1 MTTQSRFNP
10 DGSLHLNGDLF
21 VNEQGNLTVGGTANV
36 TGNVNISGS
45 TVIEG
50 DLRVE
55 GNTTYISDTVAQN
68 SADGYIIDFDNDASS
83 SFYQFGSAGAKM
95 SWDGANLTLALE
107 NGSTIDTYFTGPVDV
122 SQNITAHGNL
132 NANNITANAN
142 VDAITFNGTN
152 FNGTTF
158 TGTRFTGTS
167 TRADNLTSDIT
178 LTLTGD
184 VTGSATFGM
193 TSNGGWAPSITT
205 TIQPNSVTLGTD
217 TTGSYVSGIADV
229 GNGNLVVTGSGTE
242 TAAVALDLGDTTVT
256 PGSYGNATHTTSFT
270 VDSKGRI
277 TSASEQSANIS
288 SGQINNFVA
297 SVRSN
302 VSVTDTG
309 GDGSLSYDNS
319 TGVFTYTGP
328 SLAEIQ
334 ARIDNSASNVRA
346 HLSASNGVD
355 YNSSTGAFQAV
366 EGEIQHDNLD
376 GYVAAEHV
384 NHDNVTLTAGS
395 GLTGGGTI
403 ASSRTF
409 NVIGGDGITA
419 NANDIE
425 VDSTVIRTT
434 GDQSIAG
441 TKTFTGSVDLTGAT
455 ATATT
460 QSPGSNNTV
469 LATTAYVEKAI
480 VDLVGDAP
488 AALVTLGQIANALV
502 DDANLGNVLTAKIV
516 GANAD
521 IVERL
526 PINGN
531 TAMTGELTLSGS
543 PTGGSNAATKNYVD
557 TVVASSVD
565 GANTNIYGNLVNK
578 NFELQSNWYRFSHT
592 GNSSNASTIAFGNSD
607 IIIEPNLTDSANA
620 LNEYPVLIKGTPL
633 SGPQNVDKKTV
644 FRDNVLISPGYG
656 TESTWNSNGI
666 PSTIITGNIIHSRNS
681 NADIGANQFLAS
693 NVDYVLR
700 KGNIDSNGGLVIQN
714 SNISMITDAND
725 TVSTYT
731 GGTTNGTLNAVAT
744 YNAVEVGVER
754 AHFVNFGK
762 STMFVGDFGNV
773 ATYTS
778 VYDKASE
785 SDMANN
791 SGDGNTFT
799 TGGRPLERL
808 TVDGA
813 IQLGARHT
821 PANLLVNGTIFYD
834 ASQNKLKGV
843 QNNQVIELAGE
854 TVSQLNVGDGTSGD
868 FTISNPLSGST
879 YFLKQITAGTGIDG
893 VESGSANTSVITLS
907 ANSDNIVNVARGNIS
922 SVDNGGDGSFA
933 YNSATGVFTYNGPSA
948 TETRAHFSG
957 SSGVNYDSSTGAITG
972 DTAEIRA
979 LFSASGDLSYDSG
992 TGQFSFTNDA
1002 GDIESVTAGDGMT
1015 GGGVSGAVTLN
1026 VVGGTGIT
1034 ASANDISLSA
1044 SGVSAGTYG
1053 NADSIPT
1060 ITVDTYGRVT
1070 SVSENATGWKFTTD
1084 TAGNVDV
1091 NTGSLVQVLGGNNI
1105 DVTHSGSNITI
1116 STLADIEGVTAG
1128 TGLSGGGSTGT
1139 VSLSL
1144 DESHVKGLISASG
1157 DLAYNSST
1165 GVFSFTERT
1174 NAEVRGLVSAS
1185 GDLAYNSSTGVFSF
1199 TERTDAEVR
1208 GLLSGGTGI
1217 TYNSSTGAISL
1228 TDTGLITA
1236 VTAGNGL
1243 TGGATSG
1250 TATLNIGA
1258 GTGINV
1264 AADSISVDMG
1274 DFSTTNLSE
1283 GTNLYF
1289 SNERVDDRVANLI
1302 VAGVNVAKTYDDANG
1317 TLEIRVPYENIDDR
1331 VGNILQ
1337 GSGNINV
1344 NYDDANATITVSE
1357 SLTTTD
1363 IAEGDNQYFT
1373 TARARG
1379 SISASGDLSYN
1390 SSTGVISFSQAAQLV
1405 TSVNTQTGAVLLDTG
1420 DIAESGNLYFTNTR
1434 ARAALSGSDGVN
1446 YNSTTGAITADSSE
1460 IRAMFSAGGDLSYDS
1475 STGTFSF
1482 TDSDTVGT
1490 VTSVS
1495 GGAGLTGSVTTS
1507 GSLAVGAGTGIT
1519 VNADNV
1525 AVNMGAFST
1534 SDLSEGTNDY
1544 YTVARANSAIDARV
1558 DKTFVDNLG
1567 VNADTF
1573 DSLDSGAFLRSNADD
1588 SHSSNI
1594 TPGSNNTYQL
1604 GSSGLKYANVWA
1616 TTFRGVSTSAQYAD
1630 LAENY
1635 EADADYEPGTV
1646 LVIGGDKEVTIT
1658 DEAGSY
1664 KVVGVV
1670 STDPA
1675 YLMNSEA
1682 NGVAVALRGR
1692 VPCKVTGVVK
1702 KGDVLIASN
1711 TPGHAMVAADPK
1723 SLSPLQIIG
1732 RSLQTKTDA
1741 QPGVVEIIV

>member
-21 VNEQGNLTVGGTANV
+21 INEQGNLTVGGTANV

-142 VDAITFNGTN
+142 VDAVTFNGTN

-167 TRADNLTSDIT
+167 NRADNLTTDIT

-242 TAAVALDLGDTTVT
+242 TAAVAIDLGDTSVT

-334 ARIDNSASNVRA
+334 SRIDNSAGNVRA

-384 NHDNVTLTAGS
+384 NHDNVTLTAGT

-425 VDSTVIRTT
+425 VDSTVLRTS

-488 AALVTLGQIANALV
+488 AALDTLGEIANALI

-578 NFELQSNWYRFSHT
+578 NFELQSDWYRFSHT

-607 IIIEPNLTDSANA
+607 IIIEPNLNDSANA
-620 LNEYPVLIKGTPL
+620 SNEYPVLIKGTPL

-656 TESTWNSNGI
+656 TESTWPASAGI

-681 NADIGANQFLAS
+681 NADIGTSQFFAS

-714 SNISMITDAND
+714 SNISMITDASD

-731 GGTTNGTLNAVAT
+731 GGITNGTLNAVAT

-868 FTISNPLSGST
+868 FTISQPLSGST
-879 YFLKQITAGTGIDG
+879 YFLKQLTAGTGIDG
-893 VESGSANTSVITLS
+893 VESGSANTSVITFS

-992 TGQFSFTNDA
+992 TGQFSFTNDV

-1165 GVFSFTERT
+1165 GVISFTERT

-1199 TERTDAEVR
+1199 TERTDSEVR

-1217 TYNSSTGAISL
+1217 SYDDSTGAISL
-1228 TDTGLITA
+1228 TDTGYITG
-1236 VTAGNGL
+1236 VTAGSGL

-1250 TATLNIGA
+1250 TATLNVVG
-1258 GTGINV
+1258 GTGIV
-1264 AADSISVDMG
+1264 ANANDIAI
-1274 DFSTTNLSE
+1274 DFSEFNTGSITE

-1289 SNERVDDRVANLI
+1289 TA
-1302 VAGVNVAKTYDDANG
+1302 
-1317 TLEIRVPYENIDDR
+1317 
-1331 VGNILQ
+1331 
-1337 GSGNINV
+1337 
-1344 NYDDANATITVSE
+1344 
-1357 SLTTTD
+1357 
-1363 IAEGDNQYFT
+1363 
-1373 TARARG
+1373 ARARG
-1379 SISASGDLSYN
+1379 NI
-1390 SSTGVISFSQAAQLV
+1390 
-1405 TSVNTQTGAVLLDTG
+1405 
-1420 DIAESGNLYFTNTR
+1420 
-1434 ARAALSGSDGVN
+1434 
-1446 YNSTTGAITADSSE
+1446 
-1460 IRAMFSAGGDLSYDS
+1460 SAGGDLSYNSTTGVMSYTTPTMYADS
-1475 STGTFSF
+1475 DARSAISVTDAGGLGSASYNSGTGVITYTGPSNADIRGLFSASGDISYNGTTGEFSF

-1490 VTSVS
+1490 VTNVTVGTGLDVANGTTTPSISLDLSELTDMTGAVDGSADELILLDAGVEKRKLISEITLSDFNNDLGNYGGWSTTTGTVTSVG
-1495 GGAGLTGSVTTS
+1495 GGAGLTGTVTTS
-1507 GSLAVGAGTGIT
+1507 GDLAVGAGTGIT
-1519 VNADNV
+1519 VNANDV
-1525 AVNMGAFST
+1525 AVDMSAFST
-1534 SDLSEGTNDY
+1534 SDLSEGTNNY
-1544 YTVARANSAIDARV
+1544 YTTARANSAIDTRV
-1558 DKTFVDNLG
+1558 TKSFVDNLG
-1567 VNADTF
+1567 INADTF
-1573 DSLDSGAFLRSNADD
+1573 DGVDSGSFLRSDTDD
-1588 SHSSNI
+1588 THSSNI
-1594 TPGSNNTYQL
+1594 APGSNNTYQL
-1604 GSSGLKYANVWA
+1604 GTSGNKYANVWA

-1635 EADADYEPGTV
+1635 EADAEYEPGTV
-1646 LVIGGDKEVTIT
+1646 LVIGGESEVTIS
-1658 DEAGSY
+1658 DEPGSY

-1702 KGDVLIASN
+1702 KGDVLIASD

>member
-21 VNEQGNLTVGGTANV
+21 INEQGNLTVTGFSNV
-36 TGNVNISGS
+36 TGNVNITGS

-68 SADGYIIDFDNDASS
+68 SADGYIIDFDNDAST

-95 SWDGANLTLALE
+95 AWDGANLTLALE
-107 NGSTIDTYFTGPVDV
+107 NGSNIDTYFTGPVDV
-122 SQNITAHGNL
+122 SQ
-132 NANNITANAN
+132 NITANAN

-167 TRADNLTSDIT
+167 TRADNLTTDIT

-193 TSNGGWAPSITT
+193 TSNGGWSPSITT
-205 TIQPNSVTLGTD
+205 TIQPNSITLGTD

-302 VSVTDTG
+302 ISVTDTG
-309 GDGSLSYDNS
+309 GDGSLAYNS
-319 TGVFTYTGP
+319 TSGVITYTGP
-328 SLAEIQ
+328 SLAEVQ
-334 ARIDNSASNVRA
+334 TRIDNSASNVRA

-384 NHDNVTLTAGS
+384 NHDNVTLTAGT

-425 VDSTVIRTT
+425 VDSTVLRTS
-434 GDQSIAG
+434 GDQSIAD

-460 QSPGSNNTV
+460 QSPGANSTV

-488 AALVTLGQIANALV
+488 AALDTLGEIANALI

-531 TAMTGELTLSGS
+531 TAMSGELTLSGS

-607 IIIEPNLTDSANA
+607 IIIEPNLSESANA
-620 LNEYPVLIKGTPL
+620 SNEYPVLIKGTPL
-633 SGPQNVDKKTV
+633 SGPQNIDKKTV
-644 FRDNVLISPGYG
+644 FRDNVVISPGYG
-656 TESTWNSNGI
+656 TEATWPAGIGI
-666 PSTIITGNIIHSRNS
+666 PTTIITSNIIHSRNS
-681 NADIGANQFLAS
+681 NTDVGTNQFFAS

-731 GGTTNGTLNAVAT
+731 GGSTSGTLNTSAT
-744 YNAVEVGVER
+744 YSSVEVGVER

-762 STMFVGDFGNV
+762 STMFVGDFSNV

-785 SDMANN
+785 SDAANN

-799 TGGRPLERL
+799 TGFRPLERL

-868 FTISNPLSGST
+868 FTISHPLSGGT
-879 YFLKQITAGTGIDG
+879 YFLKQISAGTGIDG
-893 VESGSANTSVITLS
+893 VESGSSNTSVLTFS

-972 DTAEIRA
+972 DTAEIRGM
-979 LFSASGDLSYDSG
+979 FSAGGDLSYDSG
-992 TGQFSFTNDA
+992 TGVFSFTNDA

-1060 ITVDTYGRVT
+1060 ITVDTYGRIT

-1165 GVFSFTERT
+1165 GVVSFTERT
-1174 NAEVRGLVSAS
+1174 DAEVRGLVSAS
-1185 GDLAYNSSTGVFSF
+1185 GDLAYNSSTGVVSF

-1217 TYNSSTGAISL
+1217 TYDNSTGAISL
-1228 TDTGLITA
+1228 TDTGLITG
-1236 VTAGNGL
+1236 VTAGSGL

-1250 TATLNIGA
+1250 TATLNVVG
-1258 GTGINV
+1258 GTGIV
-1264 AADSISVDMG
+1264 ANANDIAI
-1274 DFSTTNLSE
+1274 DFSEFNTGSITE

-1289 SNERVDDRVANLI
+1289 T
-1302 VAGVNVAKTYDDANG
+1302 G
-1317 TLEIRVPYENIDDR
+1317 
-1331 VGNILQ
+1331 
-1337 GSGNINV
+1337 
-1344 NYDDANATITVSE
+1344 
-1357 SLTTTD
+1357 
-1363 IAEGDNQYFT
+1363 
-1373 TARARG
+1373 ARARG
-1379 SISASGDLSYN
+1379 NISAGGDLSYN
-1390 SSTGVISFSQAAQLV
+1390 SSTGVMSYTTPTMYADSDARSAISV
-1405 TSVNTQTGAVLLDTG
+1405 TDAGGL
-1420 DIAESGNLYFTNTR
+1420 
-1434 ARAALSGSDGVN
+1434 GSAS
-1446 YNSTTGAITADSSE
+1446 YNSTSGVITYTGPSNGD
-1460 IRAMFSAGGDLSYDS
+1460 IRGLFSGSGDISYNS
-1475 STGTFSF
+1475 STGVFSF

-1495 GGAGLTGSVTTS
+1495 VGTGLDVSNATTTPSITLDLSELTDMTAAVVGTQDELILLDNGTESRKLISEITLSDFNNDLGNYGGWSTTTGTVTSVSGGAGLTGSVSTS

-1519 VNADNV
+1519 VNANDV
-1525 AVNMGAFST
+1525 AVDMSAFST

-1544 YTVARANSAIDARV
+1544 YTTARANSAIDTRV
-1558 DKTFVDNLG
+1558 TKSFVDNLG

-1573 DSLDSGAFLRSNADD
+1573 DSLDSGAFLRSNTDD
-1588 SHSSNI
+1588 THTSNI
-1594 TPGSNNTYQL
+1594 APGSTNTYNL
-1604 GSSGLKYANVWA
+1604 GTSGLKYANVWA

-1630 LAENY
+1630 LAEKY

-1646 LVIGGDKEVTIT
+1646 LVIGGEKEVTVT

-1664 KVVGVV
+1664 KVIGVV

-1675 YLMNSEA
+1675 YLMNSES
-1682 NGVAVALRGR
+1682 NGVAIALRGR
-1692 VPCKVTGVVK
+1692 VPCKVIGNVN
-1702 KGDVLIASN
+1702 KGDVLVTSD
-1711 TPGHAMVAADPK
+1711 TPGYAMVGAMAH
-1723 SLSPLQIIG
+1723 SLSPLQIVG